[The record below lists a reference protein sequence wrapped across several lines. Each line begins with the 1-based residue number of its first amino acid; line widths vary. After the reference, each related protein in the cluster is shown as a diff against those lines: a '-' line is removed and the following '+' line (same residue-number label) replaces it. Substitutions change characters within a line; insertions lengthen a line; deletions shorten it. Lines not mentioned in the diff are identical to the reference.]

1 MPTIYEIEEP
11 KDAWGMVSHFLGNDL
26 MVIQFAVENHADQ
39 NTDQQANVISHARR
53 GCIGGLYVLVCKMRQ
68 HGHEDDASKI
78 QEILNMVVEKDVADP
93 DVRQAIHDKHHEL
106 NAQAR
111 QFAAALRNTAAEHA
125 G

>member
-68 HGHEDDASKI
+68 HGHEDDAAKI
-78 QEILNMVVEKDVADP
+78 QEILDMAVEMDVTDAN
-93 DVRQAIHDKHHEL
+93 VHRAIHDKHHEL
-106 NAQAR
+106 SKHAR
-111 QFAAALRNTAAEHA
+111 EFA
-125 G
+125 